1 MANDNPRFKKTVD
14 YLLHHRIEIDS
25 VLAKVGNEQFWNF
38 ILEELSKLFPIRNY
52 NRAIEIP
59 EFIFPKEIES
69 FLEGLKIKLNKITL
83 EEREKIK
90 KELEFTEGFIDDIE
104 EKKKVLEERLVAVTS
119 NDIDIKNLVSNITK
133 INI

>member
-1 MANDNPRFKKTVD
+1 MIIHRSKKTVD
-14 YLLHHRIEIDS
+14 YLSHHRIEIDS

-38 ILEELSKLFPIRNY
+38 ILEELGNLFPIRNY

-69 FLEGLKIKLNKITL
+69 FFEGLKIKLNKITL

-104 EKKKVLEERLVAVTS
+104 EKKKVLDRKAFS
-119 NDIDIKNLVSNITK
+119 RNFK
-133 INI
+133 